1 MTARKNC
8 EFMLQSSIVMNIKI
22 ILAAYAL
29 CVLPAQAQNLIVNG
43 DFEAGNTAFSNDY
56 LYSPA
61 NMQPAGT
68 YCVVANP
75 SWVHGA
81 WASFGDHTTG
91 VGLMLVA
98 NGDSNP
104 TNCVWRQTVSV
115 ASNTAYLFSG
125 WAASSH
131 PASPGRFYLFV
142 NGEQQGGVVELSSTT
157 GFWQN
162 YSAIWSSEA
171 SASAVLEIRMLTTE
185 AYGNDF
191 VLDDLSFRSVTVA
204 APPPRLSIQRAV
216 AEDAVELSWPS
227 VTNQLYQ
234 VQWADELGPTNQ
246 WFSLGAPVLGAG
258 TTVLV
263 TNAIGGNAQRFYR
276 VVPVN

>member
-1 MTARKNC
+1 MKT
-8 EFMLQSSIVMNIKI
+8 KI
-22 ILAAYAL
+22 LLATYAL
-29 CVLPAQAQNLIVNG
+29 CVFSAQAQNLIVNG

-91 VGLMLVA
+91 AGLMLVA
-98 NGDSNP
+98 NGDSSP

-115 ASNTAYLFSG
+115 SSNTAYLFSG
-125 WAASSH
+125 WSASSH
-131 PASPGRFYLFV
+131 PASPGRFNLFI
-142 NGEQQGGVVELSSTT
+142 NGVQQGSMVDLPSTT
-157 GFWQN
+157 GLWQN
-162 YSAIWSSEA
+162 YSAIWGSEA
-171 SASAVLEIRMLTTE
+171 SVNAVLEIRMLSTE

-191 VLDDLSFRSVTVA
+191 VLDDLSFRSVSSTAQPPPASIRVA
-204 APPPRLSIQRAV
+204 AGEPRAV
-216 AEDAVELSWPS
+216 EVSWPS
-227 VTNQLYQ
+227 LTNQLYQ
-234 VQWADELGPTNQ
+234 VQWTGELGLANQ
-246 WFSLGAPVLGAG
+246 WFSLGAPVLGTG
-258 TTVLV
+258 TTFLV
-263 TNAIGGNAQRFYR
+263 TNAIEGNAQRFYR